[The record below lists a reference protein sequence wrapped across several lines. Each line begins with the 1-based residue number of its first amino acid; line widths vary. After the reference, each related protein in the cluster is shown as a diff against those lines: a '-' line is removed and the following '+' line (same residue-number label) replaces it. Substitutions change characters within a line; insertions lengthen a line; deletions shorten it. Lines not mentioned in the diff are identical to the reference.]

1 MHKHT
6 PLHTHTLPGK
16 QRGAALLI
24 ALAITVLAAVL
35 AISAIETGQLDMR
48 KSSILIRS
56 GQAQQLAMGMEDW
69 AISLIQRDQNN
80 SSGAAYDGLEDIW
93 YQQLPLT
100 QVSGGTISGTL
111 IDLDGRFNLNSLL
124 EVDGAVNPLALE
136 RFRRLLVVLQLNP
149 SIADQLLD
157 WLDADTSPQP
167 QGAEDN
173 IYRNRQPPGLAANQL
188 LSHIS
193 ELRIL
198 PAMDAANW
206 QRLKNHVSA
215 NPQRSGGININTAT
229 AEVLLSLAD
238 GITRQMINSVI
249 RQRGGGFRSLSAFLQ
264 LQVFENINI
273 DPRGLTIRSY
283 NYRALAEIQMD
294 GEISQFETL
303 LQRSGS
309 VYHVLHRRRIIQ

>member
-1 MHKHT
+1 MPSYT
-6 PLHTHTLPGK
+6 PIK

-35 AISAIETGQLDMR
+35 AISAIETGQFDMR
-48 KSSILIRS
+48 RSSILLRS

-69 AISLIQRDQNN
+69 AISLIQRDQSN
-80 SSGAAYDGLEDIW
+80 SRGAAYDGLEDIW
-93 YQQLPLT
+93 YQQLPPT
-100 QVSGGTISGTL
+100 QVSGGTISATL
-111 IDLDGRFNLNSLL
+111 TDLDGRFNLNSLL
-124 EVDGAVNPLALE
+124 DVDGTINPLALE

-157 WLDADTSPQP
+157 WLDADSTPQP

-173 IYRNRQPPGLAANQL
+173 LYRNRQPPGVAANQM

-198 PAMDAANW
+198 PAVDAANW
-206 QRLKNHVSA
+206 QRIKKYVSV
-215 NPQRSGGININTAT
+215 NSQRGGININTAP

-238 GITRQMINSVI
+238 GITRQMINRVI
-249 RQRGGGFRSLSAFLQ
+249 RQRGGGFDSLSTFLQ

-273 DPRGLTIRSY
+273 DPRGLSIRSY
-283 NYRALAEIQMD
+283 NYRALAEIRMD
-294 GEISQFETL
+294 GEISRFETL

-309 VYHVLHRRRIIQ
+309 VYHVLHRRRIFQ